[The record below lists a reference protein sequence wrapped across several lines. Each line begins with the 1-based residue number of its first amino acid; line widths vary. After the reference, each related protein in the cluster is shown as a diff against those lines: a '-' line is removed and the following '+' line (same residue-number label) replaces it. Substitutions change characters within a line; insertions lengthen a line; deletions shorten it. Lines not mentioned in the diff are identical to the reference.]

1 MIFVTG
7 PLFSGKEEYICRAL
21 GWSHADFE
29 EKAKRD
35 VQELVRNIQTGTK
48 AEEKSG
54 IEHAESMDDK
64 VSEGKALLSLAD
76 TLSRYEVVI
85 STEVGGGVVPADAEE
100 RAFRESA
107 GRLSCLLAERAD
119 VVVRVCCGLPQF
131 LKGGPL

>member
-1 MIFVTG
+1 MIFITG

-29 EKAKRD
+29 GKAKRD
-35 VQELVRNIQTGTK
+35 VQELVRNIQTGT
-48 AEEKSG
+48 
-54 IEHAESMDDK
+54 
-64 VSEGKALLSLAD
+64 LLSLAD
-76 TLSRYEVVI
+76 ALSRYEVVI

-107 GRLSCLLAERAD
+107 GRLSCLLTERAD